1 MISCREEMVEG
12 GKNRALDNVMFRS
25 ILLIGIVGNGSDII
39 CLYITR
45 KTGTHKSLW
54 VPDVC

>member
-25 ILLIGIVGNGSDII
+25 NLLIGIVGNGLDLA
-39 CLYITR
+39 CFYVAR
-45 KTGTHKSLW
+45 KTGTQESLW